1 MRFTKSVFVSLLC
14 ILPTITSAAEKT
26 ESATKAVLFNVGSS
40 GDISFRFHRSELT
53 EYVANLRFRAQQH
66 NTMQRDPD
74 GDAPGGQCYID
85 REDTH
90 SNLGLHGGLR
100 FNAPTETLTW
110 FYQPEIGLVADYRSN
125 KYKRVSC
132 TSSTGDR
139 PDTSMNYGIGARFSA
154 GATYFITP
162 EISVEGSAGF
172 NGSYLKWN
180 TNSDYKREDWQINSF
195 AILQVGYHW

>member
-1 MRFTKSVFVSLLC
+1 
-14 ILPTITSAAEKT
+14 
-26 ESATKAVLFNVGSS
+26 
-40 GDISFRFHRSELT
+40 
-53 EYVANLRFRAQQH
+53 
-66 NTMQRDPD
+66 MQRDPD
-74 GDAPGGQCYID
+74 GDTPGGQCYID
-85 REDTH
+85 REDTY
-90 SNLGLHGGLR
+90 SNLSLHGGLR
-100 FNAPTETLTW
+100 FNVPTKTLTW

-132 TSSTGDR
+132 TFSTSDR
-139 PDTSMNYGIGARFSA
+139 PDTSLNYGLGARFSA

-162 EISVEGSAGF
+162 EISLEGSTGF